1 MATID
6 TPFGRINYRVA
17 GPETSDAPPVVFI
30 HGLLV
35 NHELWTGVA
44 DNLAA
49 QGIRSYA
56 PDLPIGSHPIALNA
70 DAELSPRD
78 VARLIIDFLAALDL
92 TDVTLVGNDTG
103 GALCQFLIDTDHSRI
118 GRLVLTN
125 CDAFDKFPP
134 APFGLIVKAGRS
146 PMRLRAMMATMRPRV
161 IRHSM
166 LGFGGLVDK
175 PLDAELT
182 MRWITPS
189 LKDAEVR
196 RDTAKFLRKVK
207 PAELL
212 DVSTRLG
219 GFGKPVR
226 LVWGNADRFFKL
238 ADGHRLRDAFGDNAE
253 LVEVDG
259 GRTFVPLDE
268 PDRVADEIRTMSY
281 SRG

>member
-6 TPFGRINYRVA
+6 TPFGHVHYRVA
-17 GPETSDAPPVVFI
+17 GPDDSAAPPVVFV
-30 HGLLV
+30 HGFLV

-44 DNLAA
+44 DALAA

-56 PDLPIGSHPIALNA
+56 PDLPLGSHPIALDA
-70 DAELSPRD
+70 DLSPQD
-78 VARLIIDFLAALDL
+78 VARLINDFIAALDL

-134 APFGLIVKAGRS
+134 PPFEVLFKVGRS
-146 PMRLRAMMATMRPRV
+146 PMRLRTMMASMRPRML
-161 IRHSM
+161 RHSM
-166 LGFGGLVDK
+166 LGYGGLVAK
-175 PLDAELT
+175 PLDPTLT
-182 MRWITPS
+182 TRWITPC
-189 LKDAEVR
+189 LRDTAVR
-196 RDTAKFLRKVK
+196 RDTSKFLRKVK
-207 PAELL
+207 PADLL
-212 DVSTRLG
+212 DVSTRLNT
-219 GFGKPVR
+219 FGKPVR

-238 ADGHRLRDAFGDNAE
+238 ADGQRLREAFGDNAE

-268 PDRVADEIRTMSY
+268 PERVADEIRTMSY
-281 SRG
+281 SPG

>member
-6 TPFGRINYRVA
+6 TPFGRVNYRAA

-146 PMRLRAMMATMRPRV
+146 PMRLRAMMATMRPRA

-175 PLDAELT
+175 PLDPELT

-189 LKDAEVR
+189 LKDAGVR

-238 ADGHRLRDAFGDNAE
+238 ADGQRLRSAFGDNAE

>member
-6 TPFGRINYRVA
+6 TPFGKVNYRAA
-17 GPETSDAPPVVFI
+17 GPDDSDAPPVVFI

-44 DNLAA
+44 DKLA
-49 QGIRSYA
+49 GHGMRSYA
-56 PDLPIGSHPIALNA
+56 PDLPIGSHPIALNPDA
-70 DAELSPRD
+70 DLSPRG
-78 VARLIIDFLAALDL
+78 VAQLINDFLAALDL

-134 APFGLIVKAGRS
+134 APFGLIVKTGRS
-146 PMRLRAMMATMRPRV
+146 PMRLRAMMATMRPRML
-161 IRHSM
+161 RHSM

-175 PLDAELT
+175 PLDAQLT
-182 MRWITPS
+182 TRWITPS
-189 LKDAEVR
+189 LRDAGVR

-219 GFGKPVR
+219 TFGKPVR
-226 LVWGNADRFFKL
+226 LVWGTADRFFKL
-238 ADGHRLRDAFGDNAE
+238 ADGQRLREAFGDNAE

-259 GRTFVPLDE
+259 GRTFLPLDE
-268 PDRVADEIRTMSY
+268 PERVADEIRSFSY
-281 SRG
+281 ARD